1 MTAQS
6 RSGHEGG
13 MRVHRLDF
21 GPGLVL
27 YSGAPVMLSGAGD
40 DPAGVVTAASMSATG
55 AWHVFAAHGALH
67 LHLPPGAAVPP
78 EAGPADLLWEAARA
92 LSAPEGGAP
101 LRASVAVARGATLDA
116 AAAIAPLGGDAAGLA
131 AALADLPAPPLEPGI
146 EAIWERLSHVARRAQ
161 ALKKEGRL
169 AAAAL
174 ACRGRGRLI
183 GGLSGDLLIRFGVSA
198 WR

>member
-1 MTAQS
+1 MS
-6 RSGHEGG
+6 
-13 MRVHRLDF
+13 VHRLDF
-21 GPGLVL
+21 GPARSLF
-27 YSGAPVMLSGAGD
+27 SGAPAMLSGAGD
-40 DPAGVVTAASMSATG
+40 DPAGAVTAASMIAPG
-55 AWHVFAAHGALH
+55 VWHVFAAEGTLH

-78 EAGPADLLWEAARA
+78 EAGPADLVWETARA